1 MIIVKV
7 LSARLNFFSV
17 VLFNFAPSLTING
30 KQILLF
36 RYTLKITLGSE
47 CKIINKSKYTQDTL
61 NLKCY

>member
-36 RYTLKITLGSE
+36 RYTLTITLGSE

-61 NLKCY
+61 NLNCY